1 MEKYKYKNSGIE
13 WLGKIPKHWEI
24 TKIKKEFKVQ
34 PSNVNKKAKEDE
46 DEVLLC
52 NYVDVYYNNYITLSL
67 IHI

>member
-34 PSNVNKKAKEDE
+34 HCRLKFNFI
-46 DEVLLC
+46 C
-52 NYVDVYYNNYITLSL
+52 NFAVYPN
-67 IHI
+67 